1 MISYLKL
8 IRYKNLLMVLLTM
21 ILTKYALINSYVVSA
36 SSDVEFLALSISVI
50 LITAGGYVVND
61 IFDVEADKINKPKKV
76 IITQSISKKQGW
88 TFYIVLNCIG
98 VFLGLYLSFNSQLIS
113 LSYYFIGTFL
123 LLFLYSK
130 YLKRLPLIGNLL
142 ISILV
147 SMPMF
152 LVYEFQ
158 NSLAIKNNM
167 FTNLF
172 LFIVISQYI
181 LFAFLST
188 FVREII
194 KDIEDVKGDY
204 NLKMKTLPILLGRK
218 RTRNIAIVFTMIF
231 FSFLILTLK
240 EAINSTMYYLLT
252 IILIGIFL
260 VSLFIYKLWNAE
272 TKNQFHYLSN
282 LMKIIMLLGIL
293 SMGLFKFM

>member
-1 MISYLKL
+1 
-8 IRYKNLLMVLLTM
+8 M